1 MVRINKMPNGMVDIE
16 IENNREDLEKAAQI
30 FQKLRAVGVTFKK
43 LTEEDR
49 TYGEK
54 IAKEL
59 GYKK

>member
-1 MVRINKMPNGMVDIE
+1 MVDIE

-49 TYGEK
+49 AYGEK

-59 GYKK
+59 GYKND